1 MSAQGTA
8 ISSPLLEQTFRR
20 TWPEVMVPQAPLVTH
35 SSPGR
40 IDVLGGLA
48 AEVGGV
54 VAQMALSRRA
64 SVAVQWRT
72 DGRLAIYSARLTPAT
87 GPSPIT
93 LNADQFPATPGTP
106 MRSPREI
113 LDLLPRSLPSA
124 DAARCQPWAA
134 PLVALFEL
142 VLSHPQLATASPL
155 RDRRTGRFAGA
166 TVFIHSD
173 IPMHAG
179 QASSTAVITA
189 LTQAICRCLPAT
201 ISTVEKAVL
210 IQQAQNMFGG
220 TGSHVVDALT
230 TLCALDGPPPHI
242 LRYNAQPHDL
252 IGQIPLPA
260 DVKILALN
268 TGVPA
273 LKGGQTVRSL
283 RLAGAM
289 GLQIIQVIYNDL
301 GRQEAPLHG
310 YLGNLSPSLY
320 RRYFRA
326 LLPRRLRGR
335 DFVRSY
341 GPLPPS
347 AGEINPGQFYR
358 VRTAIDHLI
367 SEHEHAEHFL
377 HEMEQPAEPVPGH
390 RRSRA
395 FRDLTLR
402 RAGRLLLASHHSYR
416 LRLGLSC
423 WQADWLIDRLMSFG
437 PEHGIFGGR
446 IGECGGGGTV
456 TVLTNCSAAATE
468 AILEIIHA
476 YRTTVGSALH
486 VDVAGG
492 PGSAGALL
500 VK

>member
-1 MSAQGTA
+1 M
-8 ISSPLLEQTFRR
+8 
-20 TWPEVMVPQAPLVTH
+20 
-35 SSPGR
+35 
-40 IDVLGGLA
+40 
-48 AEVGGV
+48 
-54 VAQMALSRRA
+54 
-64 SVAVQWRT
+64 
-72 DGRLAIYSARLTPAT
+72 TPAT
-87 GPSPIT
+87 GPSPII
-93 LNADQFPATPGTP
+93 LNADQFPTGPAASI
-106 MRSPREI
+106 RSPQEI
-113 LDLLPRSLPSA
+113 LDLLPRPVPAPDAPWSL
-124 DAARCQPWAA
+124 PWAA

-142 VLSHPQLATASPL
+142 VLSHPQLGATGPP
-155 RDRRTGRFAGA
+155 RDRRTGRFPGA
-166 TVFIHSD
+166 AVFIQSD

-189 LTQAICRCLPAT
+189 LTQALCRSSPAA
-201 ISTVEKAVL
+201 ISTIEKAVL

-230 TLCALDGPPPHI
+230 TLCALDGPPAHL

-252 IGQIPLPA
+252 IGQIPLPE

-273 LKGGQTVRSL
+273 MKGGQTVSSL

-289 GLQIIQVIYNDL
+289 GLRIIQVIYSDL
-301 GRQEAPLHG
+301 GRQDPPLHG

-347 AGEINPGQFYR
+347 AGEIHADQLYR

-377 HEMEQPAEPVPGH
+377 HEMEQPPEPARGD
-390 RRSRA
+390 RRFQA
-395 FRDLTLR
+395 LRDLTLR

-437 PEHGIFGGR
+437 PQHGIFGGR

-456 TVLTNCSAAATE
+456 TVLTNGSAAATE
-468 AILEIIHA
+468 AILDIMHT
-476 YRTTVGSALH
+476 YRTTINSGLH
-486 VDVAGG
+486 VDAAGG

-500 VK
+500 IQ